1 MKKKGEALQREA
13 VNAQKSID
21 LLEAMSPGSG
31 GAALELMSLASL
43 AVQYS
48 CSELR
53 CL

>member
-13 VNAQKSID
+13 VNAQKSVD
-21 LLEAMSPGSG
+21 LLEDLSPGSG
-31 GAALELMSLASL
+31 GAALELMSSASW
-43 AVQYS
+43 AVQCS